1 MLNNLRYILIIISV
15 LGVLMSGCKK
25 EEEKVFLATP
35 GLDDPSYQYPIVR
48 METNK
53 GTIFIWLYYQTPL
66 HRDNF
71 ISLVT
76 QEFYDGLIFHRV
88 IDAFMIPIVGLLN
101 GIVYSHVIDPVGS
114 VRASVRSL
122 RTTAN
127 KTSPSPI
134 TCRGTPYLSKK
145 RPIFGINS
153 SILAR

>member
-88 IDAFMIPIVGLLN
+88 IDDFMIQGGDPKGDGTGGPGYNIDAEIWPQIVHNYGLYCVL
-101 GIVYSHVIDPVGS
+101 
-114 VRASVRSL
+114 
-122 RTTAN
+122 
-127 KTSPSPI
+127 
-134 TCRGTPYLSKK
+134 
-145 RPIFGINS
+145 
-153 SILAR
+153 LAGLESRLF